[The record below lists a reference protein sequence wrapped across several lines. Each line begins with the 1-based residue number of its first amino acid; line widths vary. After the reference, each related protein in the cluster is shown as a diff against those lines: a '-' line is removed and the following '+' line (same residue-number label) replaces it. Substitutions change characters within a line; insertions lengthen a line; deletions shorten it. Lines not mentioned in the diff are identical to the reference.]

1 MNNTFNIVLTVDE
14 LNVIGEALGKLPYE
28 RVVNIFNAINNQVA
42 FIQKEREE
50 EAKKEAE
57 ATSEKEAEKAEEK

>member
-1 MNNTFNIVLTVDE
+1 MQTFNIVLTVDE

-50 EAKKEAE
+50 EAKKEASE
-57 ATSEKEAEKAEEK
+57 AASEKEEPKAEEK

>member
-1 MNNTFNIVLTVDE
+1 MNTFNIVFTVEE
-14 LNVIGEALGKLPYE
+14 LNTIGEALGKLPYE

-42 FIQKEREE
+42 AIQKEREE

-57 ATSEKEAEKAEEK
+57 KEEPILKEEENK